1 MMLDDL
7 FTPEETAVI
16 QRLRH
21 APQPELKP
29 QVFNAIQQRL
39 LQELDALPGRQPP
52 SQPRSMPA
60 APIVLAIGV
69 VVVVIIIVVSVLIA
83 SQQKPSGTLT
93 LTPPPGFTAT
103 AAPEP
108 SAAVGKTRTGPA
120 SQGESQ
126 PTQEVPDSTVQ
137 ATTGATFSAKAGGA
151 TAGSA
156 ATPEATEPA
165 VILVL
170 EGPVQKVSSDGITV
184 FDMEIR
190 LDPDDPILKLIQVG
204 KMVHVEGYPE
214 TSNGVIVVIVIN
226 IVIQSD
232 NPAVSPG
239 LPPGCKMSKNG
250 HIKCS
255 KKKR

>member
-21 APQPELKP
+21 APPPELKP
-29 QVFNAIQQRL
+29 QAFRAIQQRL
-39 LQELDALPGRQPP
+39 LQELDALSGRQPP

-69 VVVVIIIVVSVLIA
+69 VVVVIIIVVSVLVA

-103 AAPEP
+103 PAPAP
-108 SAAVGKTRTGPA
+108 SVVVGKTSAGPA

-126 PTQEVPDSTVQ
+126 PTQEVPGSTVQ
-137 ATTGATFSAKAGGA
+137 ATSGA
-151 TAGSA
+151 TAGST

-226 IVIQSD
+226 IVIQND

-255 KKKR
+255 KKER